1 MRIGLICKFTVFIGL
16 LWTASGY
23 AASFDCKK
31 AYSPTEK
38 MVCDSSTLSNL
49 DNQMAALYSKAKSE
63 ATDADA
69 LRQIQLAWIVKTR
82 GCRDEFCLEQLYKQ
96 RIGELTQTESVEI
109 KRDSAPVMSVQNDD
123 VGQHLIPEDQPSKVN
138 EAKAN
143 EENAASK
150 NLSPLITTIL
160 GALTGI
166 AVIPIVLVI
175 FGYPIFWV
183 LLFLGYRKR
192 FKKSVPEVSGN
203 RFVRIVDFK
212 FLILV
217 IAGFISALIPLLGMF
232 VAPFLAKMAAIR
244 EAGVAYDA
252 QKDLIEIPAGGQSP
266 NSVAEQINPFFWLSK
281 HLKRVQ
287 IPASQ
292 ISRISALTHSTT
304 TTDYAEA
311 AGGWRSRTKYS
322 YVLFIS
328 TAIGEWSIT
337 FSDYQKYSAASAL
350 ISDVAGLG

>member
-1 MRIGLICKFTVFIGL
+1 
-16 LWTASGY
+16 
-23 AASFDCKK
+23 
-31 AYSPTEK
+31 
-38 MVCDSSTLSNL
+38 
-49 DNQMAALYSKAKSE
+49 MAA
-63 ATDADA
+63 
-69 LRQIQLAWIVKTR
+69 
-82 GCRDEFCLEQLYKQ
+82 
-96 RIGELTQTESVEI
+96 
-109 KRDSAPVMSVQNDD
+109 M
-123 VGQHLIPEDQPSKVN
+123 
-138 EAKAN
+138 
-143 EENAASK
+143 
-150 NLSPLITTIL
+150 
-160 GALTGI
+160 
-166 AVIPIVLVI
+166 
-175 FGYPIFWV
+175 
-183 LLFLGYRKR
+183 
-192 FKKSVPEVSGN
+192 
-203 RFVRIVDFK
+203 
-212 FLILV
+212 
-217 IAGFISALIPLLGMF
+217 
-232 VAPFLAKMAAIR
+232 R

>member
-1 MRIGLICKFTVFIGL
+1 MRIGLIYKFTVALGL

-31 AYSPTEK
+31 ALSPAEK

-82 GCRDEFCLEQLYKQ
+82 GCRDESCLEQLYKQ
-96 RIGELTQTESVEI
+96 RIGELAQTESAEI
-109 KRDSAPVMSVQNDD
+109 KRDSAPVMSAQNND
-123 VGQHLIPEDQPSKVN
+123 VGQHPIPEDQPSKVN

-143 EENAASK
+143 EENTASK
-150 NLSPLITTIL
+150 NSSPLITTIL
-160 GALTGI
+160 GTLTEI
-166 AVIPIVLVI
+166 AVIPIILVI
-175 FGYPIFWV
+175 IGYPIFWV
-183 LLFLGYRKR
+183 LLFLRYRKR

-203 RFVRIVDFK
+203 RFVRIVDFR

-217 IAGFISALIPLLGMF
+217 IAGFICALIPFLGI
-232 VAPFLAKMAAIR
+232 VIAPFLAKLAAVR

-266 NSVAEQINPFFWLSK
+266 NSVAEQIN
-281 HLKRVQ
+281 
-287 IPASQ
+287 
-292 ISRISALTHSTT
+292 
-304 TTDYAEA
+304 
-311 AGGWRSRTKYS
+311 
-322 YVLFIS
+322 LFLVKQ
-328 TAIGEWSIT
+328 AP
-337 FSDYQKYSAASAL
+337 
-350 ISDVAGLG
+350 